1 MLRDALKRDFSEDAA
16 VLAKAATIIRDD
28 ILNHQWFKFTGSFP
42 PGCQEDSLPFSL
54 KSLDSHI
61 LNSPNLMD
69 QDKHESQ
76 PCLTISQ
83 LLYYNIK
90 KKSSDSAVKMRHTLV
105 REPLIPIYIG
115 LNMHQLT
122 RSKKLVQ
129 QLYRMGMCISYDRG
143 LKSGLQ
149 LQLVNDLSK
158 MELFHLLVFERVC
171 SLLVPL
177 TIWTIT
183 PVQLL
188 LYLLFMAL
196 EAVSFN
202 YQ

>member
-1 MLRDALKRDFSEDAA
+1 
-16 VLAKAATIIRDD
+16 
-28 ILNHQWFKFTGSFP
+28 
-42 PGCQEDSLPFSL
+42 
-54 KSLDSHI
+54 
-61 LNSPNLMD
+61 MD

-129 QLYRMGMCISYDRG
+129 QLYRMGMCISYDRVMEIEEWIATSTCERFIEDGVVSPACLRKG
-143 LKSGLQ
+143 LFTVGALSG
-149 LQLVNDLSK
+149 
-158 MELFHLLVFERVC
+158 
-171 SLLVPL
+171 P
-177 TIWTIT
+177 
-183 PVQLL
+183 
-188 LYLLFMAL
+188 
-196 EAVSFN
+196 
-202 YQ
+202 